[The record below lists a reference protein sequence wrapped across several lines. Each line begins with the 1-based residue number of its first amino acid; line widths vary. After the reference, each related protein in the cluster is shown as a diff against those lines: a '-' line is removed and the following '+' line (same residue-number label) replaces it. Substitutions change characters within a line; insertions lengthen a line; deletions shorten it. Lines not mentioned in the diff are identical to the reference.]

1 MSAPDNQAVEVAQ
14 SVQAAQRLD
23 RLPASRWLTSVMAIL
38 FLGWLVESY
47 DIGLTGSVLPSLTAI
62 YHLST
67 GLKSLVSISSSAGV
81 VLGIVPAGWLAD
93 RVGRKRVM
101 IGGTI
106 AYSILTFLTGFAP
119 GIASVINTCRNRRA
133 GARRRD
139 ASPMPSAYC
148 ATSKRG

>member
-62 YHLST
+62 YHLGT

-106 AYSILTFLTGFAP
+106 AYSILTFLT
-119 GIASVINTCRNRRA
+119 
-133 GARRRD
+133 
-139 ASPMPSAYC
+139 
-148 ATSKRG
+148 